1 MTKAAAIHALPVV
14 IRAAVLLPVAIRAAV
29 LLPVAIRAAAAARA
43 VQLPISRPTS
53 APTAT

>member
-14 IRAAVLLPVAIRAAV
+14 IRAAVLLPVAIRAA
-29 LLPVAIRAAAAARA
+29 AAARA
-43 VQLPISRPTS
+43 VQLPINRPTS

>member
-14 IRAAVLLPVAIRAAV
+14 IRAAVLLPVAIRAA
-29 LLPVAIRAAAAARA
+29 AAVRA
-43 VQLPISRPTS
+43 VQLTISRPTS

>member
-1 MTKAAAIHALPVV
+1 MTKVAATHATTSYPVAVHAAALLP
-14 IRAAVLLPVAIRAAV
+14 AAVRPA
-29 LLPVAIRAAAAARA
+29 AIRAAAAARA

>member
-14 IRAAVLLPVAIRAAV
+14 IRAAVLLPVEIRATE
-29 LLPVAIRAAAAARA
+29 AARE

-53 APTAT
+53 AQKAT